1 MAGLSKLLQDEPI
14 VRKQDVSPS
23 VSVKKIHYS
32 KLVTGKYQYRDK
44 NKTQEELHEEAVD
57 LSVSIELAGGLLE
70 YPLVRKVDTD
80 EYEIISGHTR
90 VRACKYLVEELG
102 KEEFAFIPCHVRV
115 ISDQDAN
122 YYTSSGN
129 IRKPSTQAEIMHEIE
144 NERARANAI
153 KDENVRGRLVE
164 RLAQRYG
171 KSASV
176 IGEYITISKNI
187 SDKGRQAFEDN
198 VLNKSAALELSSLPQ
213 SEQDELLEAGVT
225 KKKDIKA
232 YKEEKTVYKDTITNT
247 VKNSSSNKEEDDT
260 KVVALNTDDVVDVLP
275 GQYCVVNADMDI
287 EETTTSVV
295 AVKEIGNN
303 DKMKIQERCTCANC
317 KFPSRIEDTFKFYN
331 KGYCT
336 NCLLDLIKDLADT
349 GVITLDYSAVDIEG
363 IIVHS

>member
-14 VRKQDVSPS
+14 VRKTDGASS

-44 NKTQEELHEEAVD
+44 NKTQEELREEAVD

-90 VRACKYLVEELG
+90 VRACKYLVEEVG

-144 NERARANAI
+144 NERARANEV
-153 KDENVRGRLVE
+153 KDENARGRLVE
-164 RLAQRYG
+164 RLAKRYG

-187 SDKGRQAFEDN
+187 SDKGRQAFENN

-213 SEQDELLEAGVT
+213 KEQDKLLEAGIT
-225 KKKDIKA
+225 KKKDIKT
-232 YKEEKTVYKDTITNT
+232 YKEEKAN
-247 VKNSSSNKEEDDT
+247 
-260 KVVALNTDDVVDVLP
+260 DVVDTLP
-275 GQYCVVNADMDI
+275 GQYCVINADMDI

-295 AVKEIGNN
+295 AVKEVGNN
-303 DKMKIQERCTCANC
+303 DKMKIQERCICANC
-317 KFPSRIEDTFKFYN
+317 KLPSRIEDTFKFYN

-363 IIVHS
+363 IIIHS